1 MLCLHIKIAY
11 IIAHSHC
18 TQRCRPQLHYPS
30 HPTLRCPR
38 STTINMAGSSRNTG
52 LPRAR
57 TAHAAYLSGRTLS
70 PRARDAHLKRL
81 GKEACF
87 YSTTATQTET
97 YAFHFVPAKK
107 SGHCRDAQVDA
118 DFIGTA
124 INTCRIEIENQS
136 DLQPDTN
143 S

>member
-1 MLCLHIKIAY
+1 MLCIYIKIAY

-18 TQRCRPQLHYPS
+18 TQRCLPRLHYPS

-38 STTINMAGSSRNTG
+38 STTTNMAGSSRNTG

-57 TAHAAYLSGRTLS
+57 TAHAAYLSGRTPS
-70 PRARDAHLKRL
+70 PRARDAHRKRL
-81 GKEACF
+81 GQAACF
-87 YSTTATQTET
+87 YSTTATQTGS

-107 SGHCRDAQVDA
+107 AGKYCQAQVDA
-118 DFIGTA
+118 AYMRTA
-124 INTCRIEIENQS
+124 INSSRIEIENQS
-136 DLQPDTN
+136 DLEPDTN